1 MKKTFLSIL
10 FTAGVALFFSSCTKQ
25 DDPVFDSPTTIEL
38 DLATFTARTSGFP
51 FPIVNRVPLAFGR
64 QVYTST
70 QAGGAPADP
79 ALTRTWLTSNPN
91 AATQRDTVYMRVNL
105 VGPQRSQA
113 QTFTAKVNTSF
124 TTGTEGTHFEL
135 VDKTFTIPA
144 NSSFGFV
151 RWRVLNPGLPPVP
164 GVSIQVVFDIV
175 GNSEIKANPNYQ
187 TLGWLIAQ

>member
-10 FTAGVALFFSSCTKQ
+10 LTAGVALFFSSCIKQ
-25 DDPVFDSPTTIEL
+25 DDPVFDSPATIEL
-38 DLATFTARTSGFP
+38 DLATFTARTGGFP
-51 FPIVNRVPLAFGR
+51 FPIVNRVPQAFGR
-64 QVYTST
+64 QVYTGT

-79 ALTRTWLTSNPN
+79 VLSRTWLTSNPR
-91 AATQRDTVYMRVNL
+91 AATQGDTVYMRVNL
-105 VGPQRSQA
+105 VGLQKSQA

-135 VDKTFTIPA
+135 VDKSFTIPA

-151 RWRVLNPGLPPVP
+151 RWRVLNPGAPAVA
-164 GVSIQVVFDIV
+164 GVSFQVVFDIV
-175 GNSEIKANPNYQ
+175 GNGEVSANPNYQ